1 MVSTSKN
8 VDDSEN
14 KNDIDET
21 PFRNDF
27 SMLHFSS
34 LPTIED
40 ATYEVEHARL
50 EENNIEETP
59 FLITPNLTKQP
70 IEENPKTV
78 HVEKKKEN
86 AMQFPPE
93 QYNLNISVQD
103 LPLSVR
109 SRNGLCRGGIMTLR
123 QLLQYDK
130 ESLLGVR
137 NLGKYSIKEI
147 TDFLATTFHHGK
159 KKISG
164 ENLSNQ
170 PLYTKETYIT
180 EIDTIPISPR
190 TVNALM
196 RGGVDTIGKLMRAD
210 SERILSIRNLG
221 KKSFEEALCLK
232 KQIPKLLIQSNYTES
247 DSSDDVKNTFEMMV
261 AAFALTD
268 EDEIEEL
275 RLYCYHFND
284 PEDTEQERLEKWYHL
299 PCVKSVAT
307 RKIANALKEHS
318 VFGLRLSELRA
329 MLPENFPEV
338 LFEEILDQ
346 VAQKDHGKRYVQKSE
361 SLHSMLEKEN
371 IMNAPEFEILKSRM
385 KNKTLEEI
393 ANQYGLTRE
402 RIRQKQERALR
413 RIRKIADCSNVMITE
428 NRFRPLFETYAFQE
442 KLFCTLTEQSSEVY
456 RFLEFSVK
464 KKGIAPI
471 EKMFQEV
478 QVPGWMVGNW
488 EKYCRKSIDSQYLC
502 ITEDGNRLIEK
513 TKYGIISYLIAKYC
527 QDEILFDD
535 FVKLYQDFIVNHGL
549 EDDSRLCISEF
560 EKRSQEN
567 QLSARMDIFWKIGRK
582 FRYYDIEAHDY
593 TELLET
599 LDLNQY
605 HNVKLSTLK
614 FIREYPELMQQYDIR
629 DEYELHNLL
638 KKLQTKSMLQNCNL
652 DECHISALENL
663 TKSL

>member
-1 MVSTSKN
+1 MINNSRNQIEHHGKKEIIRMVSTSKN

-86 AMQFPPE
+86 AMPSTPE

-103 LPLSVR
+103 LPLSLR

-170 PLYTKETYIT
+170 PLYTKETYIS

-196 RGGVDTIGKLMRAD
+196 RGGVDTIGKLMRANN
-210 SERILSIRNLG
+210 ERILSIRNLG

-329 MLPENFPEV
+329 MLPENFPET

-385 KNKTLEEI
+385 KNKTLE
-393 ANQYGLTRE
+393 
-402 RIRQKQERALR
+402 
-413 RIRKIADCSNVMITE
+413 
-428 NRFRPLFETYAFQE
+428 
-442 KLFCTLTEQSSEVY
+442 
-456 RFLEFSVK
+456 
-464 KKGIAPI
+464 
-471 EKMFQEV
+471 
-478 QVPGWMVGNW
+478 
-488 EKYCRKSIDSQYLC
+488 
-502 ITEDGNRLIEK
+502 
-513 TKYGIISYLIAKYC
+513 
-527 QDEILFDD
+527 
-535 FVKLYQDFIVNHGL
+535 
-549 EDDSRLCISEF
+549 
-560 EKRSQEN
+560 
-567 QLSARMDIFWKIGRK
+567 
-582 FRYYDIEAHDY
+582 
-593 TELLET
+593 
-599 LDLNQY
+599 
-605 HNVKLSTLK
+605 
-614 FIREYPELMQQYDIR
+614 
-629 DEYELHNLL
+629 
-638 KKLQTKSMLQNCNL
+638 
-652 DECHISALENL
+652 
-663 TKSL
+663 

>member
-1 MVSTSKN
+1 MEKKEIIRMVSTSKN

-86 AMQFPPE
+86 AVPSTPE

-170 PLYTKETYIT
+170 PLYTKETYIS

-196 RGGVDTIGKLMRAD
+196 RGGVDTIGKLMRANN
-210 SERILSIRNLG
+210 ERILSIRNLG

-275 RLYCYHFND
+275 RLYCYKKNC
-284 PEDTEQERLEKWYHL
+284 E
-299 PCVKSVAT
+299 C
-307 RKIANALKEHS
+307 LK
-318 VFGLRLSELRA
+318 R
-329 MLPENFPEV
+329 
-338 LFEEILDQ
+338 
-346 VAQKDHGKRYVQKSE
+346 
-361 SLHSMLEKEN
+361 
-371 IMNAPEFEILKSRM
+371 
-385 KNKTLEEI
+385 T
-393 ANQYGLTRE
+393 
-402 RIRQKQERALR
+402 
-413 RIRKIADCSNVMITE
+413 
-428 NRFRPLFETYAFQE
+428 
-442 KLFCTLTEQSSEVY
+442 FC
-456 RFLEFSVK
+456 
-464 KKGIAPI
+464 
-471 EKMFQEV
+471 
-478 QVPGWMVGNW
+478 
-488 EKYCRKSIDSQYLC
+488 
-502 ITEDGNRLIEK
+502 
-513 TKYGIISYLIAKYC
+513 
-527 QDEILFDD
+527 
-535 FVKLYQDFIVNHGL
+535 
-549 EDDSRLCISEF
+549 
-560 EKRSQEN
+560 
-567 QLSARMDIFWKIGRK
+567 FW
-582 FRYYDIEAHDY
+582 AA
-593 TELLET
+593 
-599 LDLNQY
+599 
-605 HNVKLSTLK
+605 VV
-614 FIREYPELMQQYDIR
+614 
-629 DEYELHNLL
+629 
-638 KKLQTKSMLQNCNL
+638 
-652 DECHISALENL
+652 
-663 TKSL
+663 